1 MEENITGGIPTPTA
15 EQGQEQ
21 VENPIQQTADN
32 KIVEEKVSIPEEKRF
47 TQDEVNKIVSG
58 RVKEVTEKSLGEL
71 YKEFGLESK
80 EQLKSIIENSK
91 KVGDYEKT
99 IGEQDTKLKEYEF
112 VDACN
117 SNKVKA
123 DCIDKV
129 RTYLKGANLEPTNE
143 NIASVLSLN
152 KEWVRQPFKS
162 AVQPLNVGSNPNP
175 QEREISDFE
184 KGREFFPSLKRG
196 SK

>member
-32 KIVEEKVSIPEEKRF
+32 KNVEETVSIPEEKRF

-117 SNKVKA
+117 ANKVKA
-123 DCIDKV
+123 DCIEIG
-129 RTYLKGANLEPTNE
+129 R
-143 NIASVLSLN
+143 ASC
-152 KEWVRQPFKS
+152 R
-162 AVQPLNVGSNPNP
+162 
-175 QEREISDFE
+175 ERV
-184 KGREFFPSLKRG
+184 
-196 SK
+196 